1 MPGERLL
8 ERIEA
13 EPDFHRDR
21 DAPRQDPAALQ
32 IHHWPGFRAC
42 RTGAKHPG
50 RAIEKLPLP
59 TRDPVRMHVEQL
71 RQLGQPLLT
80 LASVFSP
87 LIAASATFAS
97 NAGVWF
103 RRTPLVIALS

>member
-1 MPGERLL
+1 
-8 ERIEA
+8 
-13 EPDFHRDR
+13 
-21 DAPRQDPAALQ
+21 
-32 IHHWPGFRAC
+32 
-42 RTGAKHPG
+42 
-50 RAIEKLPLP
+50 
-59 TRDPVRMHVEQL
+59 MHVEQL